1 MKGQLLLLL
10 PRLLPLAGLLLGAA
24 AGPSARLITDETQ
37 AEEFMK
43 ELDARFSH
51 ECNLEMTARW
61 DYITDVTDPNKE
73 DEANAA
79 AVRYLSF
86 KGEAAANSSLYDY
99 ESFVDDQLYRRF
111 RFLAKKGPGALD
123 QQDLEEYKLLQAGM
137 ETIYSTATICDFHDD
152 TECDLTLEP
161 DIELILA
168 TSTNWEELR
177 HAWVQWRENTG
188 KLMRDDFIRFVE
200 LSNKAATLDG
210 FDNTGSYWLNGYTVT
225 QREADKYTGGQ
236 ALDQQQF
243 KTMAEQAW
251 QTVSEGLYKKLHAY
265 VRMRLSEV
273 YPDKIDPT
281 GPIPAH
287 ILGNMW
293 AQDWSNIA
301 RHVMPFPEMPSFD
314 VTESMVKNGW
324 DIQRMFDSAED
335 FFKSIGLF
343 PMTQTFWDKSVLNQT
358 AWGRTIVCHA
368 SAEDFCLGPDGEDYR
383 IKMCTEVN
391 MVDLVTVH
399 HEMGHIEYFMAY
411 KNQPHVFRESANP
424 GFHEAIGD
432 LISLSVSTPTHLE
445 DVLGLTPTRSLP
457 RASSSENKELSDEEK
472 RDLNFLMKMA
482 LEKIAFLPFG
492 YLIDKYRWG
501 VFDGTITSENLNGAW
516 WQLREDLQGVAPPDG
531 ARGEEFFDPGAKY
544 HVPAN
549 VPYIRY
555 FVSFVVQ
562 FQFHQR
568 LCQAAG
574 HTGPLHTCDIYN
586 NAEAGQ
592 ILKSALDRGFSQPW
606 PAVLQEL
613 GGSSEM
619 DPQAIVAYFDPLIQH
634 LDQELASAGQCV
646 GWGVDC
652 DGVKGVSST
661 SEPPSEAP
669 TTTEPPSEAPTTT
682 EPPSEAPT
690 TTEPPS
696 EAPTTTEP
704 PSEAPTTTEP
714 PSEVPTTSEP
724 PSEVPTTPAPSS
736 EVPTTPAASSGAP
749 TTPESSSD
757 ASPSPDVSTSTM
769 APTTVDPNDEE
780 SARLALKQM
789 NDEMTEL
796 LRNATFVDW
805 EYYIDVTDA
814 NEAASKEASLMVA
827 QRYKEL
833 HAEVIEYFNY
843 ESFEDEV
850 LKRQFE
856 MQKTLGTAKLDDADM
871 AELTGIVTG
880 MTNAF
885 TNVVCPY
892 DKPDCDES
900 EGLNSDALENVM
912 AVNRDY
918 EELKYY
924 WEQWREVSGKPI
936 KENYTRYITLQNKAA
951 ELNEFD
957 DAGLMWLEPYTI
969 ASENYTQESFKQEI
983 EDLWNQTQGLY
994 QKLHAYV
1001 LYKLKD
1007 HYEEIDRDADV
1018 IPAHLLGNMWGQS
1031 WENIYE
1037 IVKPFDTPIPNLDDI
1052 LEENINL
1059 EQEMFKIAEEFFTSI
1074 NLFEMT
1080 DDFWENSLFKEPD
1093 PPRKAICH
1101 ASAWDF
1107 FDTVN
1112 PREEGR
1118 FRIKMC
1124 TNKNQEDFI
1133 VIHHEMG
1140 HTQYQMAYSEPTDL
1154 RPLVFR
1160 DGANPGFHEAIGD
1173 TIALSVT
1180 TPAHLL
1186 LIADRLTNGTYGM
1199 TTAEATDMS
1208 SSQPSVGFS
1217 SPTPGESSTAANEE
1231 NQGARAETS
1240 SSVSA
1245 SSSDSTSPGST
1256 VGVSSS
1262 SNAPPVNSSPS
1273 SVASESSGSTT
1284 EVAETT
1290 TEMPYP
1296 EEDINF
1302 LMKTALAKV
1311 AFLPYAYILDQYR
1324 WEVFAD
1330 NNENIELNKLWWEK
1344 RLDIQGLAPPSPR
1357 YPSTDFDVGSKY
1369 HVPTSVPYIRYFV
1382 AHILQFQFHARLC
1395 NVSGFEGDIYNCDIY
1410 NNTDAGNHLRALLEK
1425 GASEPW
1431 KQQLG
1436 DFLGA
1441 EEGNMDASALL
1452 DYFKP
1457 LDDYLTNF
1465 LEENE
1470 ITPGWRQ
1477 GQVEGYMSDERVQI
1491 PATVPIVVGIV
1502 LAVMVVVVIIAYFVG
1517 RSRQKKKAK
1526 KNKTPAQIPG
1536 ENIELGQQKT
1546 EL

>member
-1 MKGQLLLLL
+1 MKGQLLFLLL
-10 PRLLPLAGLLLGAA
+10 RLLPLAGLLLGAA

-51 ECNLEMTARW
+51 ECNMEMTARW
-61 DYITDVTDPNKE
+61 EYITDVTDPGKE
-73 DEANAA
+73 DAANAA
-79 AVRYLSF
+79 AVKYLSF
-86 KGEAAANSSLYDY
+86 KGEAAANSSLFDY
-99 ESFVDDQLYRRF
+99 ETFVDDQLYRRF

-137 ETIYSTATICDFHDD
+137 ETIYSTATICDFYDD
-152 TECDLTLEP
+152 TECDLMLEP
-161 DIELILA
+161 DIELIFA
-168 TSTNWEELR
+168 TSVNWEELR

-188 KLMRDDFIRFVE
+188 KLMREDFLRFVE

-251 QTVSEGLYKKLHAY
+251 QTLSEGLYKKLHAY
-265 VRMRLSEV
+265 VRMRLSDV
-273 YPDKIDPT
+273 YPGRIDPT

-293 AQDWSNIA
+293 AQDWSSIA

-314 VTESMVKNGW
+314 VSESMVKNGW
-324 DIQRMFDSAED
+324 DIQRMFDTAED

-391 MVDLVTVH
+391 MYDLVTVH

-432 LISLSVSTPTHLE
+432 LISLSVMTPTHLE

-457 RASSSENKELSDEEK
+457 RASSSSDGKELSDEEK

-492 YLIDKYRWG
+492 YLLDKYRWG
-501 VFDGTITSENLNGAW
+501 VYEGSVSSENLNGAW

-531 ARGEEFFDPGAKY
+531 ARGEEYFDPGAKY

-555 FVSFVVQ
+555 FVSFIVQ

-586 NAEAGQ
+586 NVEAGQ
-592 ILKSALDRGFSQPW
+592 ILRSALDRGFSQPW

-619 DPQAIVAYFDPLIQH
+619 DPQAIIAYFDPLIQH

-652 DGVKGVSST
+652 DGVNDDPATPESST
-661 SEPPSEAP
+661 DAP
-669 TTTEPPSEAPTTT
+669 TTPESSTDAPTTP
-682 EPPSEAPT
+682 ES
-690 TTEPPS
+690 
-696 EAPTTTEP
+696 
-704 PSEAPTTTEP
+704 
-714 PSEVPTTSEP
+714 
-724 PSEVPTTPAPSS
+724 
-736 EVPTTPAASSGAP
+736 SSGAP
-749 TTPESSSD
+749 TTPESSSGAPTTPATSTD
-757 ASPSPDVSTSTM
+757 APTTPATSTDAPTTPATSTDAPTTPATSTDAPPPPESSSNASPPPESSTDVSTSTV
-769 APTTVDPNDEE
+769 ALTTVDPNDEE
-780 SARLALKQM
+780 SARLALQQM

-796 LRNATFVDW
+796 IRNATFVDW
-805 EYYIDVTDA
+805 EYYTNVTDA
-814 NEAASKEASLMVA
+814 NEAASNEASLMVA
-827 QRYKEL
+827 QRYKQL

-843 ESFEDEV
+843 ETFEDEA
-850 LKRQFE
+850 LRRQFE
-856 MQKTLGTAKLDDADM
+856 LQKTLGTAKLDDADM
-871 AELTGIVTG
+871 AELTAIVTG

-885 TNVVCPY
+885 TSVVCPY
-892 DKPDCDES
+892 DKQSCEEA

-957 DAGLMWLEPYTI
+957 DAGMMWLEPYTI

-1007 HYEEIDRDADV
+1007 HYEEIDPEADV

-1037 IVKPFDTPIPNLDDI
+1037 LVKPYDTPIPNLDDI
-1052 LEENINL
+1052 LESNIDL
-1059 EQEMFKIAEEFFTSI
+1059 EEEMFEIAEEFFTSI
-1074 NLFEMT
+1074 NLFSMT
-1080 DDFWENSLFKEPD
+1080 EDFWENSLFKEPEL
-1093 PPRKAICH
+1093 PTKAICH

-1107 FDTVN
+1107 YDTEN
-1112 PREEGR
+1112 PREDGR

-1140 HTQYQMAYSEPTDL
+1140 HTQYQMAYSEPTDQ
-1154 RPLVFR
+1154 RPLIFR

-1186 LIADRLTNGTYGM
+1186 LIADRLTNGTYGL
-1199 TTAEATDMS
+1199 TTAESTEMTT
-1208 SSQPSVGFS
+1208 
-1217 SPTPGESSTAANEE
+1217 PTPGQSSTAANEE
-1231 NQGARAETS
+1231 DQGARVDSS
-1240 SSVSA
+1240 SSVA
-1245 SSSDSTSPGST
+1245 
-1256 VGVSSS
+1256 VSSS
-1262 SNAPPVNSSPS
+1262 PAANSSPS
-1273 SVASESSGSTT
+1273 SVASETSGSTT
-1284 EVAETT
+1284 EAT
-1290 TEMPYP
+1290 TEMPYS
-1296 EEDINF
+1296 EKDINF
-1302 LMKTALAKV
+1302 LMRTALAKV

-1330 NNENIELNKLWWEK
+1330 NNEDLELNKLWWEK

-1357 YPSTDFDVGSKY
+1357 FPSSDFDVGAKY

-1395 NVSGFEGDIYNCDIY
+1395 DVSGFVGDIYNCNIY
-1410 NNTDAGNHLRALLEK
+1410 NNTDAGNHLRTLLEK

-1436 DFLGA
+1436 EFLGT

-1457 LDDYLTNF
+1457 LDDFLTNF
-1465 LEENE
+1465 LEQNE

-1477 GQVEGYMSDERVQI
+1477 GQVESYMHDERVQI

-1502 LAVMVVVVIIAYFVG
+1502 LAVMVVIVIIAYFVG

-1526 KNKTPAQIPG
+1526 KNKTPAQVPG

-1546 EL
+1546 DL

>member
-1 MKGQLLLLL
+1 
-10 PRLLPLAGLLLGAA
+10 
-24 AGPSARLITDETQ
+24 
-37 AEEFMK
+37 
-43 ELDARFSH
+43 
-51 ECNLEMTARW
+51 
-61 DYITDVTDPNKE
+61 
-73 DEANAA
+73 
-79 AVRYLSF
+79 
-86 KGEAAANSSLYDY
+86 
-99 ESFVDDQLYRRF
+99 
-111 RFLAKKGPGALD
+111 
-123 QQDLEEYKLLQAGM
+123 M
-137 ETIYSTATICDFHDD
+137 ETIYSTATICDFQDE

-168 TSTNWEELR
+168 TSVNWEELR
-177 HAWVQWRENTG
+177 HAWVEWRESTG

-243 KTMAEQAW
+243 RTMAEQAW

-265 VRMRLSEV
+265 VRMRLSDV
-273 YPDKIDPT
+273 YPGRIDPT

-293 AQDWSNIA
+293 AQDWSNVA
-301 RHVMPFPEMPSFD
+301 RHVMPFPDMPTFCLMPTFD

-358 AWGRTIVCHA
+358 AWGRPIVCHA

-445 DVLGLTPTRSLP
+445 SVLGLTPTRSRP
-457 RASSSENKELSDEEK
+457 RGASSEGEELSDEEK

-501 VFDGTITSENLNGAW
+501 VFDGTVSSANLNGAW

-549 VPYIRY
+549 VPYISY
-555 FVSFVVQ
+555 SVSFIVQ

-592 ILKSALDRGFSQPW
+592 ILRAALERGYSQPW

-619 DPQAIVAYFDPLIQH
+619 DPQAIIAYFDPLIQH
-634 LDQELASAGQCV
+634 LDQELANAGQCV

-652 DGVKGVSST
+652 ARASDAPPPPETSSDAPPPPET
-661 SEPPSEAP
+661 SSDAPPP
-669 TTTEPPSEAPTTT
+669 
-682 EPPSEAPT
+682 
-690 TTEPPS
+690 
-696 EAPTTTEP
+696 
-704 PSEAPTTTEP
+704 
-714 PSEVPTTSEP
+714 
-724 PSEVPTTPAPSS
+724 
-736 EVPTTPAASSGAP
+736 
-749 TTPESSSD
+749 PESSTD
-757 ASPSPDVSTSTM
+757 APPPPQSSTDAPPPPESSTDAPPPPQSSTDVSTTTM
-769 APTTVDPNDEE
+769 TPTTVDPNDEE
-780 SARLALKQM
+780 SARLALRQM

-796 LRNATFVDW
+796 IRNATFVDW

-814 NEAASKEASLMVA
+814 NEAASNEAASWGPSSSRTLTRSSKTQLRQRNSLH
-827 QRYKEL
+827 QISL
-833 HAEVIEYFNY
+833 L
-843 ESFEDEV
+843 STPP
-850 LKRQFE
+850 LSPLLQ
-856 MQKTLGTAKLDDADM
+856 QLTA
-871 AELTGIVTG
+871 IVTG

-885 TNVVCPY
+885 TSLVCPY
-892 DKPDCDES
+892 DKQSCNED
-900 EGLNSDALENVM
+900 EGLNSDALETVM

-951 ELNEFD
+951 ELNDFD
-957 DAGLMWLEPYTI
+957 DAGMMWLEPYNI
-969 ASENYTQESFKQEI
+969 ASENYTQESFKQDI

-1001 LYKLKD
+1001 LHKLKD
-1007 HYEEIDRDADV
+1007 HYEEIDSEADV

-1037 IVKPFDTPIPNLDDI
+1037 IVKPFDAPIPNLDAI
-1052 LEENINL
+1052 LEDNIGR
-1059 EQEMFKIAEEFFTSI
+1059 EEEMFEIAEEFFTSI

-1080 DDFWENSLFKEPD
+1080 EDFWENSLFREPD

-1107 FDTVN
+1107 YDTVN
-1112 PREEGR
+1112 PREDGR

-1140 HTQYQMAYSEPTDL
+1140 HTQYQMAYSEPTED

-1180 TPAHLL
+1180 TPAHLF

-1199 TTAEATDMS
+1199 TTAASTEATSPQPSAGS
-1208 SSQPSVGFS
+1208 SS
-1217 SPTPGESSTAANEE
+1217 SPPEESSTAANEE
-1231 NQGARAETS
+1231 DQGARADASSSVAVS
-1240 SSVSA
+1240 SSVSPPPGSFESSAAA
-1245 SSSDSTSPGST
+1245 SSSSGMPS
-1256 VGVSSS
+1256 
-1262 SNAPPVNSSPS
+1262 VNSSPS

-1284 EVAETT
+1284 EAAETT
-1290 TEMPYP
+1290 TEMPYA

-1302 LMKTALAKV
+1302 LMRTALAKV
-1311 AFLPYAYILDQYR
+1311 GYVLICFLALPLSFLFSSSLFLLLFFFYCLRIIKTFSPQTTGGK
-1324 WEVFAD
+1324 E
-1330 NNENIELNKLWWEK
+1330 IELNKLWWEK

-1357 YPSTDFDVGSKY
+1357 YPSTDFDVGAKY

-1395 NVSGFEGDIYNCDIY
+1395 SVSGFEGDIYKCNVY

-1431 KQQLG
+1431 KKQLA
-1436 DFLGA
+1436 DFLGTG
-1441 EEGNMDASALL
+1441 EGNMDASALL
-1452 DYFKP
+1452 AYFKP
-1457 LDDYLTNF
+1457 LDDFLTNY

-1477 GQVEGYMSDERVQI
+1477 GQVDSYMHDERVEI

-1502 LAVMVVVVIIAYFVG
+1502 LAVMVVVVIVAYFVG
-1517 RSRQKKKAK
+1517 RARQKKKAK
-1526 KNKTPAQIPG
+1526 KNKAPAQTPG